1 MYLRHTTAPI
11 PYSHWAHAAYIQ
23 TLAYVQQNDF
33 NINTLISPYHPP
45 NCACLRYYIQD
56 NFRTQLLPPPP
67 TQFLRSLSPFQLS
80 IFHFQFSTFNFQR
93 NFFFFSL
100 SSVKNPTITIVPF
113 DIVSFVVINIRRIN
127 FVLARQCLANSHPLR
142 VLKTLRNQMSI

>member
-56 NFRTQLLPPPP
+56 NFGLNCCRPHQPNSCVP
-67 TQFLRSLSPFQLS
+67 SLHSN
-80 IFHFQFSTFNFQR
+80 FQFSTFNFQR